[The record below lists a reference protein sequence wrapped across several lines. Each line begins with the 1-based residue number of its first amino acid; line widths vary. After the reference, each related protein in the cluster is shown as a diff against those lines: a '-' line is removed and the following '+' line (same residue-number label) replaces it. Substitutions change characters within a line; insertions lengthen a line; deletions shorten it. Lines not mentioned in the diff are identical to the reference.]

1 VLDPALEAMWRE
13 HFPGDPE
20 VFSSGPGRVNLIGE
34 HTDYN
39 EGFVFPAAIDRRTD
53 ALLRRTTGPT
63 NIVSKEAGQITGFM
77 PGELIKSRNWG
88 RYVSSCALRLRD
100 VTGDLPPSLEGVVAS
115 TVPSGS
121 GLSSSAALD
130 LCFLTA
136 WNFLAGSPLSPF
148 QVAIIAAEADNMY
161 VGVQSGVMDQMA
173 SALGDRDAALF
184 IDTRSRDYS
193 LHNLPDGVAIAVLD
207 TRRPRSLAAS
217 AYNERVMECKRAV
230 ESIAEVDPSVRS
242 LRDATLDHLSA
253 ADLDEIAR
261 KRARHVITEN
271 GRTLA
276 FRKAL
281 DEGDVRSLGVL
292 ARESHESLRHDYEVS
307 CPELDAMA
315 RAAWNAPGCIAARMT
330 GAGFGGC
337 CVALVASDSLD
348 RFLQSVSAS
357 YGMYGY
363 REPRLFQVR
372 ADLGAFA
379 RAF

>member
-1 VLDPALEAMWRE
+1 MLDPALEAMWCE

-20 VFSSGPGRVNLIGE
+20 VFSSAPGRVNLIGE

-53 ALLRRTTGPT
+53 ALLRRTSGPMR
-63 NIVSKEAGQITGFM
+63 IISKQAGHISPFL
-77 PGELIKSRNWG
+77 PGEQINSRNWG
-88 RYVSSCALRLRD
+88 RYVSACALRLRD
-100 VTGDLPPSLEGVVAS
+100 FTRELPPSLEGVIAS

-136 WNFLAGSPLSPF
+136 WNFLAGNPLSPF
-148 QVAIIAAEADNMY
+148 QLAIIAAEADNMY

-173 SALGDRDAALF
+173 SALGGRDAALF
-184 IDTRSRDYS
+184 IDTRSRECS
-193 LHNLPDGVAIAVLD
+193 LHKLPDGVAIAVLD
-207 TRRPRSLAAS
+207 TRKARSLAAS
-217 AYNERVMECKRAV
+217 AYNERVKECKRAV
-230 ESIAEVDPSVRS
+230 ESIAKVDPSVRS

-253 ADLDEIAR
+253 AELDDVAR

-271 GRTLA
+271 ARTLA

-281 DEGDVRSLGVL
+281 DNGQVRSLGAL
-292 ARESHESLRHDYEVS
+292 ARESHESLRQDYEVS

-315 RAAWNAPGCIAARMT
+315 RAAWNAPACIAARMT

-337 CVALVASDSLD
+337 CVALVASDSFD
-348 RFLQSVSAS
+348 RFLESVSAS

-363 REPRLFQVR
+363 REPRLLRVR

-379 RAF
+379 RAV